1 MQQQSDRADD
11 VDRQINWFRSQNLLK
26 GDVSAKAPIDTR
38 YALPLTAID

>member
-11 VDRQINWFRSQNLLK
+11 VDRSQNLLK